1 MIIRTAKDI
10 GLLIKEARVKA
21 GLSQAALAK
30 KINSTQTW
38 ISLIENGKPTAEI
51 GLVLQTLTVLG
62 VIMDFR
68 LPVDQADMASD
79 PAPYRL

>member
-1 MIIRTAKDI
+1 MIIRTVKDV
-10 GLLIKEARVKA
+10 GLLIKEARAKA

-38 ISLIENGKPTAEI
+38 ISLIENGKSTAEI

-62 VIMDFR
+62 VTMDFR
-68 LPVDQADMASD
+68 LPMDQADTATD